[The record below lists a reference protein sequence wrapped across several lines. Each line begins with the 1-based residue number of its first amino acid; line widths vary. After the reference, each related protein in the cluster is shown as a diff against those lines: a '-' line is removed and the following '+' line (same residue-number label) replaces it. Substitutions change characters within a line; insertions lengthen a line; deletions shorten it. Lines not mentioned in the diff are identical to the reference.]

1 MSNRSKSLLM
11 YCHRG
16 EPMRVGFGWAQISSA
31 VVHRGFVLPLFVN
44 VSELQECRLELGQ
57 FTKGGEALYN
67 LSKSE
72 RTIRNNI
79 IIIHTPFN
87 NFNNSHLLK
96 KTTQNTPRLLYLSKG
111 EALQ

>member
-1 MSNRSKSLLM
+1 M
-11 YCHRG
+11 
-16 EPMRVGFGWAQISSA
+16 WAQISSA

-44 VSELQECRLELGQ
+44 VSELQECRLELGL

-67 LSKSE
+67 LSKFE
-72 RTIRNNI
+72 RTTKRTIQNNS

-87 NFNNSHLLK
+87 NFNNSHFLK
-96 KTTQNTPRLLYLSKG
+96 KTTQNTPRILYLSKG